1 MTRISQKTSDKKS
14 ALMSRSC
21 SAMCDEEIWDKS
33 DHRLC
38 VGVLDML
45 CDEIRGLR
53 ETTYQEIEMKDLAAV
68 PKYLTVGQ
76 VAEVLQ
82 ISKMSVTRYIR
93 RGHIT
98 ALQVGGVYRIT
109 EPELLRILGDGIPNA
124 PAPKK
129 SKRRKKNGTTRS
141 GGSKA

>member
-53 ETTYQEIEMKDLAAV
+53 ETTYQEIEMKDLSAV

-93 RGHIT
+93 RGQIT
-98 ALQVGGVYRIT
+98 ALQIGGVYRIS
-109 EPELLRILGDGIPNA
+109 EPEVLRILGDGIPNVTA
-124 PAPKK
+124 PQKP
-129 SKRRKKNGTTRS
+129 KRRKKNGTTRS
-141 GGSKA
+141 GGSKT